1 MTTSNPQEKIKSM
14 SAPATTKAGV
24 TKRRAHAAPRKAGPA
39 RKATGAK
46 KPAPARRGSKTAKI
60 LELLKRSGGV
70 TLKELIKTTG
80 WQAHSV
86 RGFLSG
92 TIGKKMGTPVAST
105 KRADGERSYHL
116 SK

>member
-1 MTTSNPQEKIKSM
+1 MTTPRPQEQTKT
-14 SAPATTKAGV
+14 APATVPTKARAA
-24 TKRRAHAAPRKAGPA
+24 KRRAALAPPKPKAAR
-39 RKATGAK
+39 AK
-46 KPAPARRGSKTAKI
+46 KAAAARHGSKTAKI
-60 LELLKRSGGV
+60 LALLKRSGGV
-70 TLKELIKTTG
+70 TLKELTKVTG

-105 KRADGERSYHL
+105 KRADGDRSYHL